1 MTLHEFIHMGGY
13 AFYVWNAYGIALVV
27 LSANVVQPI
36 YRQRRLRARLLRS
49 SARGAGS

>member
-27 LSANVVQPI
+27 LTVNVVQPI
-36 YRQRRLRARLLRS
+36 YRQRRLRARLVRRA
-49 SARGAGS
+49 ARGSGL